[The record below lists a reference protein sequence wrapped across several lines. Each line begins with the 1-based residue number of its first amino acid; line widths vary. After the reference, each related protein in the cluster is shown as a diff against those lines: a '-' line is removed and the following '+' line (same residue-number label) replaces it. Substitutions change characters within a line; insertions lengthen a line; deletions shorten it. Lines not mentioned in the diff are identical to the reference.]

1 MWIAIFSTKMN
12 TKQQLNT
19 DEVYQNTSLTE
30 NEASLPI
37 FTGWMPLVDGHAQVL
52 ANDSTVDTT
61 VLKYCTVSV
70 LPHVLEE
77 NIFAQSTYPPT
88 EENVK
93 ISFRGSYQ
101 PFVSSKKKVISYQ
114 YRVFSSPWQILQQ
127 KRDQLSREPFKLIM
141 QMYFKRAKLP
151 QNTLTTPVFPVCQ
164 FWVMNIFF

>member
-19 DEVYQNTSLTE
+19 DEVYWNTSLTE

-93 ISFRGSYQ
+93 ISFRGSY
-101 PFVSSKKKVISYQ
+101 
-114 YRVFSSPWQILQQ
+114 
-127 KRDQLSREPFKLIM
+127 
-141 QMYFKRAKLP
+141 
-151 QNTLTTPVFPVCQ
+151 
-164 FWVMNIFF
+164 

>member
-19 DEVYQNTSLTE
+19 DEVYQNTSLAE

-77 NIFAQSTYPPT
+77 NIFAQSTYL
-88 EENVK
+88 NIFFSWWV
-93 ISFRGSYQ
+93 SFHGSYQ
-101 PFVSSKKKVISYQ
+101 PFVSSKKKKLSVISTEYLAVPGR
-114 YRVFSSPWQILQQ
+114 YFN
-127 KRDQLSREPFKLIM
+127 KRGIS
-141 QMYFKRAKLP
+141 
-151 QNTLTTPVFPVCQ
+151 CQ
-164 FWVMNIFF
+164 ENHSN